1 MTLGPHVPEWQALR
15 RALDSLVAE
24 CEGAILAA
32 VLCESN
38 VLWCWSRPT
47 AHLRDRW
54 SEVVCRTD
62 VFHAGEVA
70 SLRLPLRRGGR
81 LSVARRR
88 ERLRLVP
95 TAGSAPSWLVYAAES
110 FASVYVLV
118 VWFTDLTD
126 PTAHTP
132 ALRAA
137 LPRIEALMVALPPPD
152 GPGSGSGAALVR

>member
-1 MTLGPHVPEWQALR
+1 M
-15 RALDSLVAE
+15 
-24 CEGAILAA
+24 
-32 VLCESN
+32 
-38 VLWCWSRPT
+38 
-47 AHLRDRW
+47 
-54 SEVVCRTD
+54 
-62 VFHAGEVA
+62 
-70 SLRLPLRRGGR
+70 
-81 LSVARRR
+81 
-88 ERLRLVP
+88 
-95 TAGSAPSWLVYAAES
+95 YAAES